1 MLEPSTFLLVLIIIA
16 LSSIFCMWYS
26 IYSYNKLEVKLKQK
40 NQEIKRCKMELKVSR
55 AKIGWDE

>member
-1 MLEPSTFLLVLIIIA
+1 MIEPSTFLLVLIIIA

-40 NQEIKRCKMELKVSR
+40 NQELKRCKMELETMKEWVR
-55 AKIGWDE
+55 